1 MKIPEIKIQLVHID
15 GPFKG
20 EINEYLSPV
29 VTLGRHPDC
38 DVVFPEDM
46 RNISR
51 RHAEIQREGNR
62 FLLRDTSSNGTF
74 VNGKQNAEVFLKN
87 GDVLILGVGGPKISF
102 LSTILETSAST
113 ASRDIPVQPAPEPAF
128 SRPPTD
134 IPASF
139 RSTPTPSP
147 QPEKRM
153 FASVSANPLES
164 IASVQ
169 KSLVIQHG
177 VVLKVFKT
185 LPVTLGKGADCDFVL
200 REPSILEHHA
210 QIFFEQSQYW
220 IKDLTGRNMLT
231 LDGQA
236 VQTKAPLPPDGY
248 LSFGPEGPKFQF
260 LGDGR
265 LVEVEAQA
273 AVQSN
278 QPSPPR
284 QARSKPDHQ
293 VPVYER
299 KKIFLLIGGVV
310 VLCICVALL
319 LYAVTREGN
328 GIKEFFSTLP
338 VEKGVQ
344 FINRLLGKE

>member
-38 DVVFPEDM
+38 DVVFPEEM

-51 RHAEIQREGNR
+51 RHADIQREGNR

-102 LSTILETSAST
+102 LSTILESNDGS
-113 ASRDIPVQPAPEPAF
+113 ASRDIPTQDPVV
-128 SRPPTD
+128 SRPPTG

-139 RSTPTPSP
+139 RSAPTPSP

-153 FASVSANPLES
+153 FAPVSASPPEL
-164 IASVQ
+164 IMSVQ

-177 VVLKVFKT
+177 VFLKAFKT

-200 REPSILEHHA
+200 RGTSILEHHA
-210 QIFFEQSQYW
+210 QIFFEQGQYW
-220 IKDLTGRNMLT
+220 IKDLTGRNMLS
-231 LDGQA
+231 LNAQA
-236 VQTKAPLPPDGY
+236 VQTKAPLLPDGY
-248 LSFGPEGPKFQF
+248 LSLSPEGPKFQF

-265 LVEVEAQA
+265 LVEVEAA
-273 AVQSN
+273 GPVQSN
-278 QPSPPR
+278 LQSPYRP
-284 QARSKPDHQ
+284 ARSKPDHQ
-293 VPVYER
+293 MPVDER
-299 KKIFLLIGGVV
+299 KKIHLLIGGMV
-310 VLCICVALL
+310 VLCIGAALL
-319 LYAVTREGN
+319 LYAVTRDGN

-344 FINRLLGKE
+344 FIKHLLGKE